1 MIGQPIKLIQWLYNK
16 DKNKI
21 YKVEEYK
28 ESRNKEQNGK
38 YWKLLYQLAYKLN
51 LSVEELH
58 FKMLKEFSTRYEILV
73 PRGTLLTGI
82 DYYEKKSIIKKNGKE
97 FEVYYVFTPSHELNI
112 SEFSKLLQGLCEYC
126 KEQDIET
133 LSPDELKRYE

>member
-16 DKNKI
+16 DKDKI

-51 LSVEELH
+51 MSVEELH
-58 FKMLKEFSTRYEILV
+58 FNML
-73 PRGTLLTGI
+73 
-82 DYYEKKSIIKKNGKE
+82 
-97 FEVYYVFTPSHELNI
+97 
-112 SEFSKLLQGLCEYC
+112 
-126 KEQDIET
+126 
-133 LSPDELKRYE
+133 

>member
-16 DKNKI
+16 DKDKL

-28 ESRNKEQNGK
+28 ESRNKDQNGK

-73 PRGTLLTGI
+73 PRGTLLKGI
-82 DYYEKKSIIKKNGKE
+82 DYFEKKSIIKKNGKE
-97 FEVYYVFTPSHELNI
+97 FEVYYVFTPSHELNP